1 MDDAEIRR
9 EILTKLAV
17 PVWPVAGKAL
27 GLGRHAARTAAA
39 RGDIPTLKWAGKQAP
54 VPTSWLRQVL
64 GLSDCRRTCLLNP
77 AAEEERRKP
86 RPLLIEKDI
95 PAAATR
101 RVAR

>member
-1 MDDAEIRR
+1 MNDDDIRR

-39 RGDIPTLKWAGKQAP
+39 RGDIPTLPWAGKQAP

-64 GLSDCRRTCLLNP
+64 GLGTASEP
-77 AAEEERRKP
+77 APETSSKRMIDRSH
-86 RPLLIEKDI
+86 
-95 PAAATR
+95 
-101 RVAR
+101 

>member
-1 MDDAEIRR
+1 MHDDDIRR

-39 RGDIPTLKWAGKQAP
+39 RGDIPTLRWAGKQAP

-64 GLSDCRRTCLLNP
+64 GLGKANDP
-77 AAEEERRKP
+77 APEASSKE
-86 RPLLIEKDI
+86 
-95 PAAATR
+95 
-101 RVAR
+101 